1 VEWPAEVLA
10 ARVRDSAVN
19 VAPAHG
25 LSLEEIRYPDDDSL
39 ARRAQ
44 ETRRVRTL
52 NAAAAAEAAAAEAAA
67 EELSRQETS

>member
-1 VEWPAEVLA
+1 MLVVGDGRRAVEWPKEVLD
-10 ARVRDSAVN
+10 RLVRDSAVN

-25 LSLEEIRYPDDDSL
+25 LSLEEIRYPEPEEL

-52 NAAAAAEAAAAEAAA
+52 G
-67 EELSRQETS
+67 SSPSSSS